1 MSRLNLY
8 KFVNFYHNNN
18 LKGWVN
24 MQISERVKNVSPSLT
39 LAITSRAKQM
49 KKDGLDV
56 VGFGAGEPD
65 FDTPDYIKEAAK
77 KAISDGFTKY
87 TPVTGMIE
95 LKKAVCDKFK
105 NENNLVYSTDEVA
118 VSCGAKHSLFNYFQ
132 VALNPGDEVLVPV
145 PYWVSYPQQVILAGG
160 KPVFVE
166 TDKRNQFKVTAE
178 LLEKYVTP
186 KTKAIILNSP
196 SNPSGVMYTE
206 SELKELAEFFVKK
219 NLPVVSD
226 EIYEHITYEVFHKS
240 IASFGDE
247 IKKLTVV
254 VNGVS
259 KAFSMTGWRIGYLAA
274 DKEIIKG
281 INKIQG
287 HSTSNPSSI
296 SQIASISALEG
307 GLSFV
312 KKMVEEFK
320 ARRDYIVA
328 RLNSM
333 DGISCPTPQGAFYV
347 YPDISSFGIG
357 SIAFCEKLLE
367 QSHVA
372 FVPGIAFGNDTNVR
386 LSYAIS
392 KEAIEKGLD
401 RFENHIKNL

>member
-1 MSRLNLY
+1 
-8 KFVNFYHNNN
+8 
-18 LKGWVN
+18 
-24 MQISERVKNVSPSLT
+24 MQISERIKNVSPSLT

-65 FDTPDYIKEAAK
+65 FDTPDYIKDSAK
-77 KAISDGFTKY
+77 KAIDDGFTKY

-95 LKKAVCDKFK
+95 LKQAVCDKFK
-105 NENNLVYSTDEVA
+105 RENNLDYSTDEIA

-132 VALNPGDEVLVPV
+132 VALNPGDEVLIPV

-166 TDKRNQFKVTAE
+166 TDKKNEFKVTPD
-178 LLEKYVTP
+178 LLEKYITP

-206 SELKELAEFFVKK
+206 SELKELADFFVKK

-226 EIYEHITYEVFHKS
+226 EIYEHVSYEVKHKS
-240 IASFGDE
+240 IASFGED
-247 IKKLTVV
+247 IKKLAVI

-287 HSTSNPSSI
+287 HSTSNPTSI
-296 SQIASISALEG
+296 SQIASITALNG
-307 GLSFV
+307 DLSFV
-312 KKMVEEFK
+312 KKMVVEFK
-320 ARRDYIVA
+320 ERRDYIVD
-328 RLNSM
+328 RLNAI
-333 DGISCPTPQGAFYV
+333 DGITCMSPQGAFYV
-347 YPDISSFGIG
+347 YPDISALGVG
-357 SIAFCEKLLE
+357 SVAFCEKLLE
-367 QSHVA
+367 ESLVA
-372 FVPGIAFGNDTNVR
+372 CVPGIAFGNDTNIR
-386 LSYAIS
+386 MSYAIS
-392 KEAIEKGLD
+392 KDAIKKGLD
-401 RFENHIKNL
+401 RLEKHINNL